1 MQDLIA
7 QLKRY
12 RTGLIVGGLIGLL
25 SGGPVGLLLG
35 GAVGFLLQRGLSRKL
50 KDYNPQQLFFRA
62 TFSVMGKLAKA
73 DGRVSESE
81 IAFAREVMA
90 RMGLGEA
97 RRREAIVFFNEG
109 KEEDFDIAQVLRPL
123 AILLRQ
129 RAAVKLMFIEIQL
142 QAAMADGDVSPAE
155 QAVLQQVFAQL
166 QFTAQEVELLMSRMR
181 AEDAFRRH
189 SWESHQS
196 GGFSNDAGL
205 LKDAYGVLGISEHAT
220 DAEVKK
226 AWRKL
231 MSQHHPDKLIAKGL
245 PEDMVQLAK
254 EKTQEIQAAYD
265 RVKAVRKMR

>member
-7 QLKRY
+7 QLKQF

-25 SGGPVGLLLG
+25 TGGPIGLLLG
-35 GAVGFLLQRGLSRKL
+35 GTVGFLLQRSLSNKL
-50 KDYNPQQLFFRA
+50 RAYNPQQLFFRA
-62 TFSVMGKLAKA
+62 TFCVMGKLAKA

-81 IAFAREVMA
+81 IAFAREVMT
-90 RMGLGEA
+90 RMGLSEA
-97 RRREAIVFFNEG
+97 RRMEAIECFNEG
-109 KEEDFDIAQVLRPL
+109 KSEAFDIAEVMRPL

-129 RAAVKLMFIEIQL
+129 RAAVKLMFVEIQL
-142 QAAMADGDVSPAE
+142 QAAMADGEVSAAE
-155 QAVLQQVFAQL
+155 QAVLQQVFAHL
-166 QFTAQEVELLMSRMR
+166 QFSQQEVELLMSRMR

-189 SWESHQS
+189 SWDSHQH
-196 GGFSNDAGL
+196 GGGVNDASL
-205 LKDAYGVLGISEHAT
+205 LADAYGVIGVSAEAS

-265 RVKAVRKMR
+265 RIKAARGMR